1 MLTDS
6 HFHILLVRFKKI
18 LPTNVQCCEN
28 KILRY
33 ISVCYMVWAQYV
45 FGCKMEEIYLM
56 VFKLKKN
63 IVPFNLVHIRT

>member
-1 MLTDS
+1 MNKMLTDS
-6 HFHILLVRFKKI
+6 HFHSSIEN
-18 LPTNVQCCEN
+18 TTSNVQCCEN